1 MAKDKSKPKE
11 HEVEESDFAQFTCNQ
26 ERADSKKE

>member
-11 HEVEESDFAQFTCNQ
+11 DKPIEKPVELDPERFT
-26 ERADSKKE
+26 K